1 MKNCEICKNYAPL
14 KEPRK
19 ATEECTVYGFCFK
32 NFMKNGMMS
41 TYPVYIQGGS
51 CKDFVKASGV
61 NEKQDEENLD
71 GQMDISD
78 FPEVLQ

>member
-32 NFMKNGMMS
+32 DYMKNGMMS
-41 TYPVYIQGGS
+41 TYPVYVPGAVCNSFAKAKGS
-51 CKDFVKASGV
+51 VETESDV
-61 NEKQDEENLD
+61 Q
-71 GQMDISD
+71 GQMSITD
-78 FPEVLQ
+78 FPEVLP